1 MQNET
6 ALYHGSQEII
16 RSPEYG
22 AGRLHNDYGR
32 GFYCTESAEL
42 AREWACTSVGGGFS
56 NHYVLDMTGMKVLE
70 LNSDEYSVL
79 NWMAVLVQHRLFSLG
94 TPIAGKAKKYLSEN
108 FYVNVDAYDVVIGYR
123 ADDAYYSF
131 ADLFLNNGITVEQL
145 ARAMKLGR
153 LGEQIVLKSKWSFDN
168 MRFIDFEAV
177 DHMLYYP
184 KRKARADR
192 AGYGFAKISEEDSE
206 GLFMADII
214 RERITNDDE
223 RIPRNVSAKRDE

>member
-131 ADLFLNNGITVEQL
+131 ADLFLNNGITVGQL
-145 ARAMKLGR
+145 ARAMKLG
-153 LGEQIVLKSKWSFDN
+153 
-168 MRFIDFEAV
+168 
-177 DHMLYYP
+177 
-184 KRKARADR
+184 